1 MSWYAILG
9 DRRHHQQ
16 NKEEAMT
23 DNLQNL
29 LGEFVKEAGL
39 DSIASAI
46 VDFDGKELAYIIHGT
61 FDKEFNSQRAASLF
75 AMVVNFLNKTL
86 GGIHF
91 EDDEVE
97 EIVITSKNGYFVLR
111 VIETEKC
118 FMGVAVEKEED
129 VNKILQLINRYE
141 PRFLESL

>member
-1 MSWYAILG
+1 MS
-9 DRRHHQQ
+9 
-16 NKEEAMT
+16 

-39 DSIASAI
+39 DSVASAI
-46 VDFDGKELAYIIHGT
+46 VDLDGKELAYIIHGT
-61 FDKEFNSQRAASLF
+61 FDKEFNSQRAASVF

-91 EDDEVE
+91 EEDEVE
-97 EIVITSKNGYFVLR
+97 EIVVTSKNGYFVLR

-118 FMGVAVEKEED
+118 FMGVAVAKEED
-129 VNKILQLINRYE
+129 VGKIRKLIKKYE
-141 PRFLESL
+141 PLFVESL

>member
-1 MSWYAILG
+1 MS
-9 DRRHHQQ
+9 
-16 NKEEAMT
+16 ES
-23 DNLQNL
+23 LQNL

-39 DSIASAI
+39 DSVASAI

-61 FDKEFNSQRAASLF
+61 FDKEFNSQRAASVF

-91 EDDEVE
+91 EEDEVE
-97 EIVITSKNGYFVLR
+97 EIVVTSKNGYFVLR

-118 FMGVAVEKEED
+118 FMGVAVAKEED
-129 VNKILQLINRYE
+129 VGKIRKLIKKYE
-141 PRFLESL
+141 PLFLESL

>member
-1 MSWYAILG
+1 MS
-9 DRRHHQQ
+9 
-16 NKEEAMT
+16 

-39 DSIASAI
+39 DSVASAI
-46 VDFDGKELAYIIHGT
+46 VDLDGKELAYIIHGT
-61 FDKEFNSQRAASLF
+61 FDKEFNSQRAASVF

-91 EDDEVE
+91 EEDEVE
-97 EIVITSKNGYFVLR
+97 EIVVTSKNGYFVLR

-118 FMGVAVEKEED
+118 FMGVAVAKEED
-129 VNKILQLINRYE
+129 VGKIRKLIKKYE
-141 PRFLESL
+141 PLFVENL